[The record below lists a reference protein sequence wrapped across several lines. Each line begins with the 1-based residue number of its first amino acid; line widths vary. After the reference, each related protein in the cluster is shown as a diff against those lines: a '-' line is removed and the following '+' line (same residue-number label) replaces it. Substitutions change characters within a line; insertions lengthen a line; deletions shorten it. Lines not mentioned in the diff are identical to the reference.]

1 MKLLKPLY
9 FVVGMTGMFSMAFA
23 GQVDW
28 LATVAATQA
37 GTLAIAL
44 ALACAAVLGWLTQ
57 FRRRHI
63 GTPKLLYAFA
73 ACGLLVTALPP
84 IQALTL
90 LPTETGSAISAV
102 LRLTLFALFC
112 LVAVKTQPV
121 SEYVESAL

>member
-28 LATVAATQA
+28 LAVQAAMQA
-37 GTLAIAL
+37 STMATAL
-44 ALACAAVLGWLTQ
+44 ALTCATVLGWLTQ

-63 GTPKLLYAFA
+63 GTPGPLYAFA
-73 ACGLLVTALPP
+73 ACGLLVAALPP
-84 IQALTL
+84 IQTLAL
-90 LPTETGSAISAV
+90 LPAGTWTAISAV

-121 SEYVESAL
+121 SEYVESAP